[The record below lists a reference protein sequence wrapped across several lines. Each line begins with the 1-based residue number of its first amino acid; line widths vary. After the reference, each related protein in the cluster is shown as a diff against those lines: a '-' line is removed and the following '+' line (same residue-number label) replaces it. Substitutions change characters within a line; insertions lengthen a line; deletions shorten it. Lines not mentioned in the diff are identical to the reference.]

1 MKKERGLALAACAAL
16 AALMLLFASQCS
28 PLYPINLWDDANCL
42 LTVGRV
48 MRRGGVLYRDIYE
61 QKGPLLYLIH
71 ALAAC
76 ISDTSF
82 WGVYVLEIP
91 ALTAALY
98 AARAGLSTAL
108 FERLSP
114 GGQCAQTEH
123 LENYPGYTR
132 STSGF
137 ELSMDM
143 YDQALSFGAKAIM
156 EDVTSVDFSAEP
168 NKLVTPFNT
177 YFARTVIV
185 ATGAVASQLGL
196 PREDELRGRGVSY
209 CATCDGNFYR
219 DKDVVVVGG
228 GNTAAADVIY
238 LARICRKVYLVHR
251 RDKLRATAIYHER
264 LRELGNVEFC
274 WDSVAEEFITGENGR
289 VTGLKLRNVKTDD
302 ERVLAASAV
311 FIAIGM
317 RPYTAFLEGDL
328 ETDGGGYIVADAM
341 GRTTMPGVFAAGDVR
356 TKELRQ
362 VVTAVADGA
371 NCAQS
376 ASEFL
381 EAKEAIEGAPSAV

>member
-1 MKKERGLALAACAAL
+1 MTEQVTDNRMGAPVGPDEGQEVYDLAIIGA
-16 AALMLLFASQCS
+16 
-28 PLYPINLWDDANCL
+28 
-42 LTVGRV
+42 
-48 MRRGGVLYRDIYE
+48 
-61 QKGPLLYLIH
+61 GP
-71 ALAAC
+71 A
-76 ISDTSF
+76 
-82 WGVYVLEIP
+82 G
-91 ALTAALY
+91 LTAALY

-274 WDSVAEEFITGENGR
+274 WDSIAEEFIAGENGR

-302 ERVLAASAV
+302 ERVLGRLGRVHRHRHEALHRFFGGRPGNRWRRLYRRRRHGQNHDARRVRRRRRAHQGAAP
-311 FIAIGM
+311 GGHRRGRRRQL
-317 RPYTAFLEGDL
+317 RPVRLRVS
-328 ETDGGGYIVADAM
+328 GGQG
-341 GRTTMPGVFAAGDVR
+341 GH
-356 TKELRQ
+356 
-362 VVTAVADGA
+362 
-371 NCAQS
+371 
-376 ASEFL
+376 
-381 EAKEAIEGAPSAV
+381 

>member
-1 MKKERGLALAACAAL
+1 MTEQVTDNRMGAPVGPDEGQEVYDLAIIGA
-16 AALMLLFASQCS
+16 
-28 PLYPINLWDDANCL
+28 
-42 LTVGRV
+42 
-48 MRRGGVLYRDIYE
+48 
-61 QKGPLLYLIH
+61 GP
-71 ALAAC
+71 A
-76 ISDTSF
+76 
-82 WGVYVLEIP
+82 G
-91 ALTAALY
+91 LTAALY

-177 YFARTVIV
+177 
-185 ATGAVASQLGL
+185 
-196 PREDELRGRGVSY
+196 Y

-381 EAKEAIEGAPSAV
+381 EAKEAIEEAPSAL

>member
-1 MKKERGLALAACAAL
+1 M
-16 AALMLLFASQCS
+16 
-28 PLYPINLWDDANCL
+28 DANEP
-42 LTVGRV
+42 TKTPGQA
-48 MRRGGVLYRDIYE
+48 E
-61 QKGPLLYLIH
+61 Q
-71 ALAAC
+71 
-76 ISDTSF
+76 
-82 WGVYVLEIP
+82 IP
-91 ALTAALY
+91 AEGQTIYDVAIIGAGPAGLTAALY
-98 AARAGLSTAL
+98 AARAGLVCAV

-137 ELSMDM
+137 ELSWDM
-143 YDQALSFGAKAIM
+143 YEQAGSFGAAFIM

-168 NKLVTPFNT
+168 NRITTPFGT

-185 ATGAVASQLGL
+185 ATGAVAAHLGL
-196 PREDELRGRGVSY
+196 PHEEELRGRGVSY
-209 CATCDGNFYR
+209 CATCDGNFFR

-264 LRELGNVEFC
+264 LRELSNVEFC
-274 WDSVAEEFITGENGR
+274 WDSTSEEFLTEDGRISGLRIRNGKTGETR
-289 VTGLKLRNVKTDD
+289 DLDV
-302 ERVLAASAV
+302 SAV

-317 RPYTAFLEGDL
+317 KPYTAFLEGDL
-328 ETDGGGYIVADAM
+328 DLDANGYIIAGPDGKTA
-341 GRTTMPGVFAAGDVR
+341 MPGVFAAGDVR
-356 TKELRQ
+356 TKDLRQ

-371 NCAQS
+371 ICAEHAAQ
-376 ASEFL
+376 FL
-381 EAKEAIEGAPSAV
+381 EAKEAIEEA

>member
-1 MKKERGLALAACAAL
+1 MTEQVTDNRMGAPVGPDEGQEVYDLAIIGA
-16 AALMLLFASQCS
+16 
-28 PLYPINLWDDANCL
+28 
-42 LTVGRV
+42 
-48 MRRGGVLYRDIYE
+48 
-61 QKGPLLYLIH
+61 GP
-71 ALAAC
+71 A
-76 ISDTSF
+76 
-82 WGVYVLEIP
+82 G
-91 ALTAALY
+91 LTAALY

-143 YDQALSFGAKAIM
+143 YGIRPSPSGRRPSWK
-156 EDVTSVDFSAEP
+156 TSPPWTSP
-168 NKLVTPFNT
+168 PSPTSSSHPSTPT
-177 YFARTVIV
+177 SPARSSWPR
-185 ATGAVASQLGL
+185 GAVASQLGL

-274 WDSVAEEFITGENGR
+274 WDSVAEEFITAR
-289 VTGLKLRNVKTDD
+289 TG
-302 ERVLAASAV
+302 A
-311 FIAIGM
+311 
-317 RPYTAFLEGDL
+317 
-328 ETDGGGYIVADAM
+328 
-341 GRTTMPGVFAAGDVR
+341 
-356 TKELRQ
+356 
-362 VVTAVADGA
+362 
-371 NCAQS
+371 
-376 ASEFL
+376 
-381 EAKEAIEGAPSAV
+381 

>member
-1 MKKERGLALAACAAL
+1 MTELQDGRGD
-16 AALMLLFASQCS
+16 
-28 PLYPINLWDDANCL
+28 ND
-42 LTVGRV
+42 
-48 MRRGGVLYRDIYE
+48 VLDVAIIGA
-61 QKGPLLYLIH
+61 GP
-71 ALAAC
+71 A
-76 ISDTSF
+76 
-82 WGVYVLEIP
+82 G
-91 ALTAALY
+91 LTAGLY
-98 AARAGLSTAL
+98 AARSGLSCAM
-108 FERLSP
+108 FERLTP
-114 GGQCAQTEH
+114 GGQLATTEH
-123 LENYPGYTR
+123 LENYPGFTQ

-137 ELSMDM
+137 ELTMLM
-143 YDQALSFGAKAIM
+143 HEQATRFG
-156 EDVTSVDFSAEP
+156 
-168 NKLVTPFNT
+168 
-177 YFARTVIV
+177 ARTVGEEVMAVDLAATPKKITTAFGAYEAKAV
-185 ATGAVASQLGL
+185 IIATGSRPAKLELPMEQQLEGH
-196 PREDELRGRGVSY
+196 GVSY

-381 EAKEAIEGAPSAV
+381 EAKEAIEEAPSAV

>member
-1 MKKERGLALAACAAL
+1 MTEQVTDNRMGAPVGPDEGQEVYDLAIIGA
-16 AALMLLFASQCS
+16 
-28 PLYPINLWDDANCL
+28 
-42 LTVGRV
+42 
-48 MRRGGVLYRDIYE
+48 
-61 QKGPLLYLIH
+61 GP
-71 ALAAC
+71 A
-76 ISDTSF
+76 
-82 WGVYVLEIP
+82 G
-91 ALTAALY
+91 LTAALY

-264 LRELGNVEFC
+264 LRELGNVEFLLGQHC
-274 WDSVAEEFITGENGR
+274 RGVHRGR
-289 VTGLKLRNVKTDD
+289 
-302 ERVLAASAV
+302 ERARDGTQAAQ
-311 FIAIGM
+311 
-317 RPYTAFLEGDL
+317 RED
-328 ETDGGGYIVADAM
+328 
-341 GRTTMPGVFAAGDVR
+341 
-356 TKELRQ
+356 
-362 VVTAVADGA
+362 
-371 NCAQS
+371 
-376 ASEFL
+376 
-381 EAKEAIEGAPSAV
+381 

>member
-1 MKKERGLALAACAAL
+1 MTDQVTDNRMGAPVGPDEGRRCTT
-16 AALMLLFASQCS
+16 S
-28 PLYPINLWDDANCL
+28 P
-42 LTVGRV
+42 
-48 MRRGGVLYRDIYE
+48 
-61 QKGPLLYLIH
+61 
-71 ALAAC
+71 
-76 ISDTSF
+76 SS
-82 WGVYVLEIP
+82 
-91 ALTAALY
+91 
-98 AARAGLSTAL
+98 ARAQPVSRRRCTRPRRTLHRAIRAPL
-108 FERLSP
+108 P
-114 GGQCAQTEH
+114 GGQCTQTEH

-196 PREDELRGRGVSY
+196 PHEDELRGRGVSY

-238 LARICRKVYLVHR
+238 LSRICRKVYLVHR

-274 WDSVAEEFITGENGR
+274 WDSVAEEFITGESGR

-381 EAKEAIEGAPSAV
+381 EAKEAIEEAPSAL

>member
-1 MKKERGLALAACAAL
+1 MTEQVTDNRMGAPVGPDEGQEVYDLAIIGA
-16 AALMLLFASQCS
+16 
-28 PLYPINLWDDANCL
+28 
-42 LTVGRV
+42 
-48 MRRGGVLYRDIYE
+48 
-61 QKGPLLYLIH
+61 GP
-71 ALAAC
+71 A
-76 ISDTSF
+76 
-82 WGVYVLEIP
+82 G
-91 ALTAALY
+91 LTAALY

-156 EDVTSVDFSAEP
+156 EDFSAEP

-238 LARICRKVYLVHR
+238 LSRICRKVYLVHR

-274 WDSVAEEFITGENGR
+274 WDSVAEEFITGESGR

-381 EAKEAIEGAPSAV
+381 EAKEAIEEAPSAV

>member
-1 MKKERGLALAACAAL
+1 MTDQVTDNRMGAPVGPDEGQEVYDLAIIGA
-16 AALMLLFASQCS
+16 
-28 PLYPINLWDDANCL
+28 
-42 LTVGRV
+42 
-48 MRRGGVLYRDIYE
+48 
-61 QKGPLLYLIH
+61 GP
-71 ALAAC
+71 A
-76 ISDTSF
+76 
-82 WGVYVLEIP
+82 G
-91 ALTAALY
+91 LTAALY

-196 PREDELRGRGVSY
+196 PHEDELRGRGVSY

-219 DKDVVVVGG
+219 DKDVVVVVGG

-238 LARICRKVYLVHR
+238 LSRICRKVYLVHR

-274 WDSVAEEFITGENGR
+274 WDSVAEEFITGESGR

-341 GRTTMPGVFAAGDVR
+341 GRTPMPGVFAAGDVR

-381 EAKEAIEGAPSAV
+381 EAKEAIEEAPSAL

>member
-1 MKKERGLALAACAAL
+1 MTDQVTDNRMGAPVGPDEGQEVYDLAIIGA
-16 AALMLLFASQCS
+16 
-28 PLYPINLWDDANCL
+28 
-42 LTVGRV
+42 
-48 MRRGGVLYRDIYE
+48 
-61 QKGPLLYLIH
+61 GP
-71 ALAAC
+71 A
-76 ISDTSF
+76 
-82 WGVYVLEIP
+82 G
-91 ALTAALY
+91 LTAALY

-196 PREDELRGRGVSY
+196 PHEDELRGRGVSY

-238 LARICRKVYLVHR
+238 LSRICRKVYLVHR

-274 WDSVAEEFITGENGR
+274 WDSVAEEFITGESGR

-317 RPYTAFLEGDL
+317 RPTPLFWRA
-328 ETDGGGYIVADAM
+328 TWKPMA
-341 GRTTMPGVFAAGDVR
+341 
-356 TKELRQ
+356 
-362 VVTAVADGA
+362 
-371 NCAQS
+371 
-376 ASEFL
+376 
-381 EAKEAIEGAPSAV
+381 EAISSPTPWAEPRCLACSPPATCAPRSCARWSLPWPTAPTAPNPPPSFWRPRRPSRRRPRRCKGT

>member
-1 MKKERGLALAACAAL
+1 MTEKVTDNRMGAPVGPDEGQEVYDLAIIGA
-16 AALMLLFASQCS
+16 
-28 PLYPINLWDDANCL
+28 
-42 LTVGRV
+42 
-48 MRRGGVLYRDIYE
+48 
-61 QKGPLLYLIH
+61 GP
-71 ALAAC
+71 A
-76 ISDTSF
+76 
-82 WGVYVLEIP
+82 G
-91 ALTAALY
+91 LTAALY

-196 PREDELRGRGVSY
+196 PHEDELRGRGVSY

-289 VTGLKLRNVKTDD
+289 VAGLKLRNVKTDD
-302 ERVLAASAV
+302 ERVLATSAV

-356 TKELRQ
+356 TKELRHK
-362 VVTAVADGA
+362 A
-371 NCAQS
+371 CRRC
-376 ASEFL
+376 
-381 EAKEAIEGAPSAV
+381 

>member
-1 MKKERGLALAACAAL
+1 MPMPADNRMGVPTGPDEGQKVYDLAIIGA
-16 AALMLLFASQCS
+16 
-28 PLYPINLWDDANCL
+28 
-42 LTVGRV
+42 
-48 MRRGGVLYRDIYE
+48 
-61 QKGPLLYLIH
+61 GP
-71 ALAAC
+71 A
-76 ISDTSF
+76 
-82 WGVYVLEIP
+82 G
-91 ALTAALY
+91 LTAALY

-302 ERVLAASAV
+302 ERVLATSAV
-311 FIAIGM
+311 FIAIGILGWPSIARVFRSAILTVKENDYVDAARSM
-317 RPYTAFLEGDL
+317 GASDL
-328 ETDGGGYIVADAM
+328 RIIARHIFPNSVASIVVYATMNIGGAILTESALSYLGM
-341 GRTTMPGVFAAGDVR
+341 GVVPPDPSWGSLIQSGQTYLSTEPWLMIMPGLAILTTVLAFTLLGDG
-356 TKELRQ
+356 LRDALD
-362 VVTAVADGA
+362 VKMKDA
-371 NCAQS
+371 
-376 ASEFL
+376 
-381 EAKEAIEGAPSAV
+381 

>member
-1 MKKERGLALAACAAL
+1 MTEQVTDNRMGAPVGPDEGQEVYDLAIIGA
-16 AALMLLFASQCS
+16 
-28 PLYPINLWDDANCL
+28 
-42 LTVGRV
+42 
-48 MRRGGVLYRDIYE
+48 
-61 QKGPLLYLIH
+61 GP
-71 ALAAC
+71 A
-76 ISDTSF
+76 
-82 WGVYVLEIP
+82 G
-91 ALTAALY
+91 LTAALY

-228 GNTAAADVIY
+228 GNTAADVIY

-381 EAKEAIEGAPSAV
+381 EAKEAIEEAPSAV

>member
-1 MKKERGLALAACAAL
+1 MTDQVTDNRMGAPVEPDEGQEVYDLAIIGA
-16 AALMLLFASQCS
+16 
-28 PLYPINLWDDANCL
+28 
-42 LTVGRV
+42 
-48 MRRGGVLYRDIYE
+48 
-61 QKGPLLYLIH
+61 GP
-71 ALAAC
+71 A
-76 ISDTSF
+76 
-82 WGVYVLEIP
+82 G
-91 ALTAALY
+91 LTAALY

-238 LARICRKVYLVHR
+238 LSRICRKVYLVHR

-302 ERVLAASAV
+302 ERVLATSAV

-328 ETDGGGYIVADAM
+328 ETDGGYIVADAM

-381 EAKEAIEGAPSAV
+381 EAKEAIEEAPSAV

>member
-1 MKKERGLALAACAAL
+1 MTDQLTDNRMSTPTGPAEGQEIFDLAIIGAGPAGLA
-16 AALMLLFASQCS
+16 
-28 PLYPINLWDDANCL
+28 
-42 LTVGRV
+42 
-48 MRRGGVLYRDIYE
+48 
-61 QKGPLLYLIH
+61 
-71 ALAAC
+71 
-76 ISDTSF
+76 
-82 WGVYVLEIP
+82 
-91 ALTAALY
+91 AALY

-143 YDQALSFGAKAIM
+143 YDQALSFGARPIM
-156 EDVTSVDFSAEP
+156 EDVVSVDFSAEP
-168 NKLVTPFNT
+168 NKLVTPFST

-185 ATGAVASQLGL
+185 ATGAIASQLGL
-196 PREDELRGRGVSY
+196 PYEEELRGRGVSY
-209 CATCDGNFYR
+209 CATCDGNFFR
-219 DKDVVVVGG
+219 NKDVAVVGG

-238 LARICRKVYLVHR
+238 LSRICRKVYLVHR

-264 LRELGNVEFC
+264 LRELPNVEFC
-274 WDSVAEEFITGENGR
+274 WDSISDEFVVGEDGR
-289 VTGLKLRNVKTDD
+289 LTGLKIRNTKTGE
-302 ERVLAASAV
+302 ERVLDTSAV

-317 RPYTAFLEGDL
+317 KPYTSFLEGDL

-341 GRTTMPGVFAAGDVR
+341 GRTAMPGVFAAGDVR

-381 EAKEAIEGAPSAV
+381 EAKEAIEETLPAQ

>member
-1 MKKERGLALAACAAL
+1 MTEQVTDNRMGAPVGPDEGQEVYDLAIIGA
-16 AALMLLFASQCS
+16 
-28 PLYPINLWDDANCL
+28 
-42 LTVGRV
+42 
-48 MRRGGVLYRDIYE
+48 
-61 QKGPLLYLIH
+61 GP
-71 ALAAC
+71 A
-76 ISDTSF
+76 
-82 WGVYVLEIP
+82 G
-91 ALTAALY
+91 LTAALY

-209 CATCDGNFYR
+209 CAT
-219 DKDVVVVGG
+219 
-228 GNTAAADVIY
+228 
-238 LARICRKVYLVHR
+238 
-251 RDKLRATAIYHER
+251 
-264 LRELGNVEFC
+264 
-274 WDSVAEEFITGENGR
+274 GENGR

-381 EAKEAIEGAPSAV
+381 EAKEAIEEAPSAV